1 MSKIKNISEVSG
13 NASGIRG
20 VYVDNWTGKYMARI
34 RIRGKLYNLGIYTD
48 LGDAAKARKRGEEEL
63 FDAFLEF
70 LKENPVR
77 FGFW

>member
-1 MSKIKNISEVSG
+1 MSKIKNISEVYG

-20 VYVDNWTGKYMARI
+20 VYVDNWTGKYKT

-48 LGDAAKARKRGEEEL
+48 LGDAVKARKRGEEEL

-70 LKENPVR
+70 LEENPVW
-77 FGFW
+77 FGF